1 VIPDID
7 SEQKKVLPI
16 VEYPEI
22 PSQIIEAYNKKRLV
36 IFIGAG
42 VSRLVGCK
50 GWDELARDLIEKCYN
65 TQNEIN
71 ESLIN
76 FNIKSKL
83 SNISDHRKTI
93 TICKKLLEKVGKV
106 DAFFEVLEKALDV
119 NDESG
124 KSNLIYENLFSLQ
137 AKYVTTNA
145 DNKFSRLFEEI
156 NVTRDPRLIN
166 NREMRERELLHI
178 HGSFMEPKTLVF
190 DLPSYFEKYSNLEFK
205 NTLKKIFSGNTVLF
219 LGYGMTELEILEFL
233 LEKSIGKSI
242 EPLYL
247 LSGYYSSELDYF
259 RLEQTYYDSMN
270 IKVIPYRLDSIG
282 YEQLGI
288 VISEWVQQMRY
299 NSTFLSDSIELIS
312 REVI

>member
-1 VIPDID
+1 MIPKID
-7 SEQKKVLPI
+7 SKLKI
-16 VEYPEI
+16 VSHIDEYPEI
-22 PSQIIEAYNKKRLV
+22 PLQIIEAYNQKKLV

-50 GWDELARDLIEKCYN
+50 GWDDLARDLIERCYN
-65 TQNEIN
+65 TQSEIS

-83 SNISDHRKTI
+83 SNISDHRKII

-156 NVTRDPRLIN
+156 NVIRDPRLIN
-166 NREMRERELLHI
+166 NRELKERELLHI
-178 HGSFMEPKTLVF
+178 HGSFLEPKTLVF
-190 DLPSYFEKYSNLEFK
+190 DLPSYFEKYSDNMFES
-205 NTLKKIFSGNTVLF
+205 TLRKIFSRNTVLF

-233 LEKSIGKSI
+233 LEKSGEKSI
-242 EPLYL
+242 EPMYL
-247 LSGYYSSELDYF
+247 LSGYYSSDLDYF

-270 IKVIPYRLDSIG
+270 IKVIPYSLDAIG
-282 YEQLGI
+282 YEQLGF